1 MRIEG
6 FFNLI
11 NREMRICFKNSFVM
25 ISFSSFFLI
34 SILIFVFAFGAGSI
48 DGDKLYK
55 PIIWVLLIF
64 SMMLISENFTY
75 NDYADG
81 SLKEMQ
87 FLGCQKT
94 ISRILI

>member
-48 DGDKLYK
+48 DGNKLYK
-55 PIIWVLLIF
+55 PIIWYFIF
-64 SMMLISENFTY
+64 SMMLIENFT
-75 NDYADG
+75 
-81 SLKEMQ
+81 
-87 FLGCQKT
+87 
-94 ISRILI
+94 